1 MKKIILFVACLIF
14 GLMVINAGLNKF
26 FNYIPVPKNMP
37 EDMVR
42 LTAAFVQ
49 IKWLMPLVGFA
60 EIVGGTLF
68 IIPKLRALGAIVAFP
83 VIIGIF
89 LSNIVNSPIAL
100 PIAVVL
106 LVVNVWVIFEERRKY
121 LPMIR

>member
-1 MKKIILFVACLIF
+1 
-14 GLMVINAGLNKF
+14 MVINAGLNKF